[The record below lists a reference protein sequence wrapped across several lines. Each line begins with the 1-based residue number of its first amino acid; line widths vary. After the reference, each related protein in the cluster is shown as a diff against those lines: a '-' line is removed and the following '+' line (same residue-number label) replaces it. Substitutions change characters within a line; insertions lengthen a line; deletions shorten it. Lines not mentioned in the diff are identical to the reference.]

1 MVGRRTNRRTGGK
14 LIVDATCAP
23 ADIRHPTDLSL
34 LNEARET
41 TEQVI
46 DTLCKAHG
54 VPKPRTDRK
63 KARKQYLA
71 IARRKKVTVARRRKG
86 VRQQITHLERNF
98 RNIDR
103 IVEQFG
109 LRALSWRL
117 YHRMLVV
124 REVLRQQKEMLA
136 HRTNRV
142 ANRIVN
148 IAHPHV
154 RPIVRGKARNKT
166 EFGAKLSASLV
177 DGYAFVDRIHWENAS
192 EGGDLEAQIE
202 GYHKRFECYPESVH
216 VDKAYRNRKNLQF
229 CKKNGIRLS
238 GPKLGKPF
246 KDTEANQEKIRELK
260 QLTRQ
265 DELDRIPIEGKFGE
279 DKRRYG
285 LDRIMAKLA
294 GTSEMVIQMCFLVM
308 NLRKWL
314 RAILLRLPF
323 GRGWLSCLQQ
333 ILSSAI
339 EKVLDGFF
347 NNLLL
352 RSSSASPC

>member
-1 MVGRRTNRRTGGK
+1 MRPV
-14 LIVDATCAP
+14 LLPIS
-23 ADIRHPTDLSL
+23 DIRYPTDLSL

-41 TEQVI
+41 TEQII

-86 VRQQITHLERNF
+86 VRQQITLLERNF

-109 LRALSWRL
+109 LQALSWRL

-136 HRTNRV
+136 HRTSRV

-148 IAHPHV
+148 IAQPHV

-177 DGYAFVDRIHWENAS
+177 DGYAFVVTGSIGKTPAKVATWKPRSRGITNGSGA
-192 EGGDLEAQIE
+192 I
-202 GYHKRFECYPESVH
+202 
-216 VDKAYRNRKNLQF
+216 RNRSMPTRPT
-229 CKKNGIRLS
+229 GIARIFNSARRTESACRARNWESLS
-238 GPKLGKPF
+238 
-246 KDTEANQEKIRELK
+246 
-260 QLTRQ
+260 
-265 DELDRIPIEGKFGE
+265 RIPK
-279 DKRRYG
+279 
-285 LDRIMAKLA
+285 
-294 GTSEMVIQMCFLVM
+294 
-308 NLRKWL
+308 
-314 RAILLRLPF
+314 
-323 GRGWLSCLQQ
+323 
-333 ILSSAI
+333 
-339 EKVLDGFF
+339 
-347 NNLLL
+347 
-352 RSSSASPC
+352 